1 MVAQALANGLLAG
14 TNYALVGLGFALVF
28 RTCGFFHFAHAAV
41 YSVGAYLAYVIVRV
55 EGWSWF
61 AAGPAAVLG
70 SAVLGVAMEVAV
82 YRPLRRKGANALALL
97 VASLG
102 LLTVVQNLLSLLFGD
117 ATLVLR
123 AGLVKEGLEFLG
135 ARLTPIQIAAVG
147 VNLALTLGLWLWL
160 ERTRSGKLVRAV
172 SNDKNLSLVA
182 GIDSDAV
189 VRNVFAVGS
198 ALAAVAAIL
207 AGCDTDLSPA
217 MGFGALLMGVV
228 AVVIGGVTSI
238 PGVLLGGLGVGLAQH
253 LGALVLSTAW
263 QDFIVYSLLALFL
276 VMKPQGILGRP
287 PQRELV

>member
-1 MVAQALANGLLAG
+1 
-14 TNYALVGLGFALVF
+14 
-28 RTCGFFHFAHAAV
+28 V